1 MRASETNAAADFARR
16 SGPIL
21 AAALALPGVAGAEG
35 APQDALIGL
44 KYLYYRE
51 FPNLAGT
58 TGLKPLVVNS
68 PSVYALMP
76 IGNAWSVEGSAVY
89 DSISGATP
97 RSHTTSAATMSDQ
110 RAAGDVRVT
119 RYFRRAALG
128 VGFAYSTEND
138 YESMALSSD
147 LRLSTDDNNTT
158 FTIGVGYANDKIK
171 VNTEHPLSQTQLPTD
186 ANGDQIAQ
194 HKRTPDFMIG
204 ITQVLSPSDIVQA
217 NWTYAAGRGYFTD
230 PYKFADNRPS
240 KRNQSALLVRWNHH
254 FTPVDGTLRL
264 SYRYYSDTFS
274 VSASTIGAEWVQPL
288 GAFTLTPELR
298 YHTQNAARFYVDPVN
313 GAPVPPTDPTLY
325 YSTDYRLS
333 AFGGITAGLR
343 AAWQINKD
351 WSIDGKATYYEQ
363 RADWRLSGK
372 GSPGLDPFR
381 AAWYQLGIYK
391 RF

>member
-1 MRASETNAAADFARR
+1 M
-16 SGPIL
+16 
-21 AAALALPGVAGAEG
+21 
-35 APQDALIGL
+35 
-44 KYLYYRE
+44 
-51 FPNLAGT
+51 
-58 TGLKPLVVNS
+58 
-68 PSVYALMP
+68 
-76 IGNAWSVEGSAVY
+76 
-89 DSISGATP
+89 
-97 RSHTTSAATMSDQ
+97 
-110 RAAGDVRVT
+110 
-119 RYFRRAALG
+119 
-128 VGFAYSTEND
+128 AYSTEND

-147 LRLSTDDNNTT
+147 LRISTDDNNTT

-171 VNTEHPLSQTQLPTD
+171 VNNAHPGSQNPLPD
-186 ANGDQIAQ
+186 GSPFEAQ
-194 HKRTPDFMIG
+194 SKRTPDFIVG
-204 ITQVLSPSDIVQA
+204 ITQVLTPSDIVQA
-217 NWTYAAGRGYFTD
+217 NWTYAAGKGFFTD
-230 PYKFADNRPS
+230 PYKQFDNRPNR
-240 KRNQSALLVRWNHH
+240 RNQSALLVRWNHH

-298 YHTQNAARFYVDPVN
+298 YHTQNAARFYVDVVP
-313 GAPVPPTDPTLY
+313 GSPPTPPADPFLF

-343 AAWQINKD
+343 AAYQINKD